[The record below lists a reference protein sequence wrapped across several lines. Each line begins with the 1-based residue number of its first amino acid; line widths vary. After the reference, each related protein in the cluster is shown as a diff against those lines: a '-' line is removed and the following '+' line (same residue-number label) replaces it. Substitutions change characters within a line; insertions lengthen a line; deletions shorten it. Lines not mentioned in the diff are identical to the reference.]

1 VKRARYLLA
10 AVVAAAL
17 LVVAFQAY
25 SISSSVKRSS
35 GASFAPADGGIN
47 YPNPIS
53 PNVTVV
59 GVMTSSVVS
68 PTCSLSNP
76 PCAYADNPLYYI
88 SVNGWNYRLIFPNST
103 QVPVN
108 HARILVTGVFVTPS
122 SYQANLWTP
131 QMNFRGDIYVVA
143 YTYVSPYY

>member
-1 VKRARYLLA
+1 VKRVKYLLA
-10 AVVAAAL
+10 AVVTAAL

-25 SISSSVKRSS
+25 SMNSRMKTPSS
-35 GASFAPADGGIN
+35 ASFAPADVGIN

-59 GVMTSSVVS
+59 GVMTSSVIS
-68 PTCSLSNP
+68 PACSLSNP
-76 PCAYADNPLYYI
+76 PCAYADDSLYYI
-88 SVNGWNYRLIFPNST
+88 SVSGWNYRLIFPNST
-103 QVPVN
+103 KVPVN

-131 QMNFRGDIYVVA
+131 QMYFRGDIYVLA